1 MTTATRE
8 KIQEA
13 YSTDADNY
21 DHVRLEDTK
30 GRILSEHDQRIFS
43 SLFPQSQGD
52 MEVLEVGAGTGR
64 FTVLALERGFRLTAT
79 DINEEMLRLL
89 KEKAASMNASDR
101 CTVLILDV
109 FNPTLEKA
117 SFDYVFSLHV
127 IPRFLTVEDQQAAIK
142 SIASL
147 IKPGGRFLF
156 NYRNRKSFYNLMY
169 KGPAATPRQIRQALE
184 SSGMRI
190 ETQRG
195 KWLVN
200 KRLLLKLPVFV
211 GKIVIALDGMML
223 RCWTNRSWDV
233 FVVAVKDK

>member
-8 KIQEA
+8 KIKQA
-13 YSTDADNY
+13 YSTGADDY
-21 DHVRLEDTK
+21 DQVRLEDK
-30 GRILSEHDQRIFS
+30 RGRILSEYDQRIFS

-52 MEVLEVGAGTGR
+52 MEVLEIGAGTGR

-79 DINEEMLRLL
+79 DINEEMLKLL
-89 KEKAASMNASDR
+89 KDKAASMNAADR
-101 CTVLILDV
+101 CTVLIQDV
-109 FNPTLEKA
+109 FNPTLEKEHH
-117 SFDYVFSLHV
+117 DYVFSLHV

-200 KRLLLKLPVFV
+200 KRLLLKLPVFL
-211 GKIVIALDGMML
+211 GQIIIALDSMML

>member
-8 KIQEA
+8 EIQTA
-13 YSTDADNY
+13 YSTGADEY
-21 DHVRLEDTK
+21 DQVRLEDTR
-30 GRILSEHDQRIFS
+30 GRMLSEHDQRIFS
-43 SLFPQSQGD
+43 GLFPQSQGD
-52 MEVLEVGAGTGR
+52 MDVLEIGAGTGR
-64 FTVLALERGFRLTAT
+64 FTVLALERGFSLTAT

-89 KEKAASMNASDR
+89 KEKAASMNAGDR
-101 CTVLILDV
+101 CTVLIQDV
-109 FNPTLEKA
+109 FNPTLEKEA
-117 SFDYVFSLHV
+117 YDYVFSLHV

-156 NYRNRKSFYNLMY
+156 NYRNRKSFYNLSY
-169 KGPAATPRQIRQALE
+169 KGPAATPGQIREALE
-184 SSGMRI
+184 ASGMRI

-211 GKIVIALDGMML
+211 GKIVIAIDSML
-223 RCWTNRSWDV
+223 LGFWPDRSWDV
-233 FVVAVKDK
+233 FVVAIKDK